1 MPTGSKKL
9 TEKGIEMATET
20 TTIQSPYEKRV
31 DLVKDTITSRS
42 KLGDK
47 AARELAEHVLGVLD
61 SIPEK
66 MR

>member
-1 MPTGSKKL
+1 
-9 TEKGIEMATET
+9 MATET
-20 TTIQSPYEKRV
+20 TTIRSPYEKRV
-31 DLVKDTITSRS
+31 DLVKDAITSRS

-47 AARELAEHVLGVLD
+47 AARELAEHVLGALD